1 MSLFYEDMNKK
12 SKKALMILKLAECFR
27 PFSIFT
33 ALYPVNENALHN
45 DLLEKFKSY
54 NYPMT
59 KSGIVFYDLGHSV
72 NKEGILIRSEAEM
85 VYINKLETVM
95 KFQNFGNTSTFTVYR
110 MIKVK
115 GWETNFGLT
124 EDEILSKIKALI
136 KFPIE
141 LEYFQNYNAV
151 IDSCIEYGKN
161 LLQRQGSE

>member
-1 MSLFYEDMNKK
+1 MKEK
-12 SKKALMILKLAECFR
+12 SKKAITTLKLAECFR

-33 ALYPVNENALHN
+33 ALYPVNERALHD

-59 KSGIVFYDLGHSV
+59 NSGIIFYDLGHSV
-72 NKEGILIRSEAEM
+72 KKEGILIRSEAEM
-85 VYINKLETVM
+85 VYINKLETIM

-110 MIKVK
+110 MIKIN
-115 GWETNFGLT
+115 GWESNFGTT
-124 EDEILSKIKALI
+124 EDEILSKIKSLI

-151 IDSCIEYGKN
+151 INSCIEYGKN